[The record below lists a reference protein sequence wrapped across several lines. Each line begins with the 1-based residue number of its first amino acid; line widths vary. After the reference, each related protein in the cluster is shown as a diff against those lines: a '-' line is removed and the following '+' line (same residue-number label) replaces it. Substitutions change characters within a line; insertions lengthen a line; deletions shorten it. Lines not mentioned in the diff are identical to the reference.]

1 MLWGSEGVDAWWCYA
16 REINTSLMTVPSGGW
31 ALSLRC
37 LQQVAGTV
45 QPTDANPIFARR
57 ERAAAGSWRFGRES
71 CTISKVSSQ
80 PYQSFFSS
88 WASATEQHWVR
99 GRGEARELV
108 GVSSRSPFAQ
118 KPDFDQVF
126 GEPC

>member
-1 MLWGSEGVDAWWCYA
+1 
-16 REINTSLMTVPSGGW
+16 MTVPSGGW